1 MGFVESRNA
10 WGAMYRSLLVHLDD
24 SDRCVARVEA
34 AMGLARRFEA
44 HLVGLAPAGRM
55 PASLSFA
62 ATVAVAE
69 ALESLRATARQ
80 RVDDFIAGCHAAGL
94 TSVEGVADAENPVP
108 SLVDHA
114 HCSDLVILGQGE
126 AAESRAVVE
135 LVVLQCARPVLV
147 LPYAQVPARMAGSL
161 GERVLVAWN
170 DSSEAARAIADAM
183 PLLRGAR
190 EVTVM
195 RCEAPGAAL
204 EDLGGAMRV
213 KLEALRHWLGRHGV
227 DAQVRLEASLVD
239 AGNELLSRA
248 ADLGADLLVMGAW
261 GRPRW
266 SERMLGGATRTL
278 LASMTLPVLMSH

>member
-1 MGFVESRNA
+1 
-10 WGAMYRSLLVHLDD
+10 MYRSLLVHLDD
-24 SDRCVARVEA
+24 SDHCALRVDVAKA
-34 AMGLARRFEA
+34 LARRFDA

-62 ATVAVAE
+62 ATVALAE
-69 ALESLRATARQ
+69 ALESLRALARQ
-80 RVDDFIAGCHAAGL
+80 RVNDFVADCCAAGL
-94 TSVEGVADAENPVP
+94 TSVEGVTDAENPVP

-126 AAESRAVVE
+126 TAESRAVVE

-147 LPYAQVPARMAGSL
+147 LPYARMATSL

-183 PLLRGAR
+183 PLLREAR

-204 EDLGGAMRV
+204 NDLGGTMRD
-213 KLEALRHWLGRHGV
+213 KLDALRRWLSWHGV
-227 DAQVRLEASLVD
+227 EAQVRLETTVVD

-248 ADLGADLLVMGAW
+248 ADRGADLLVMGAW

-266 SERMLGGATRTL
+266 SERMLGGSTRTL

>member
-1 MGFVESRNA
+1 
-10 WGAMYRSLLVHLDD
+10 MYRSLLVHLDD
-24 SDRCVARVEA
+24 GDRCAARVEVA
-34 AMGLARRFEA
+34 KALARRFDA

-62 ATVAVAE
+62 ATVAVGE
-69 ALESLRATARQ
+69 ALEALRAAARR
-80 RVDDFIAGCHAAGL
+80 RVDGFVAACEAAGL
-94 TSVEGVADAENPVP
+94 TSVEGAADAENPVP
-108 SLVDHA
+108 SIVDHA

-126 AAESRAVVE
+126 TAESRGVVE

-147 LPYAQVPARMAGSL
+147 LPYAQRPARVSDTL

-170 DSSEAARAIADAM
+170 DSSECARAVADAM
-183 PLLRGAR
+183 PLLCEAR

-204 EDLGGAMRV
+204 EDLGGAMRD
-213 KLEALRHWLGRHGV
+213 KLEALRRWLGWHGV
-227 DAQVRLEASLVD
+227 DAQVRLEASIVD